1 MEKTVK
7 KLIKTGYGLGLLS
20 LEKAKKAAAKLKK
33 ELNLSEK
40 ESLRLARELV
50 ASSEKLSRSV
60 LEMAKK
66 HFECALKRAGV
77 AHKEEFKAARK
88 TIKKRVSMLK
98 NKVKNQFKKSA
109 K

>member
-20 LEKAKKAAAKLKK
+20 LEEAKKAAAKLKK

-50 ASSEKLSRSV
+50 AGSEKLSRGIIG
-60 LEMAKK
+60 MAKK

-77 AHKEEFKAARK
+77 AHKKEFNAAKK
-88 TIKKRVSMLK
+88 TIEKRVSKLK
-98 NKVKNQFKKSA
+98 TRVRSRLRRAA

>member
-20 LEKAKKAAAKLKK
+20 LEEGRKAAGKLKK
-33 ELNLSEK
+33 ELSLSEK

-50 ASSEKLSRSV
+50 ASSEKLSRDV
-60 LEMAKK
+60 LAVAKR

-77 AHKEEFKAARK
+77 THKKEFNAAKK
-88 TIKKRVSMLK
+88 TIKKKVTKLKTRVR
-98 NKVKNQFKKSA
+98 NKLRRA
-109 K
+109 AR